1 LLKLTSKSNPK
12 SDGLLQRIFV
22 QLLSVS
28 SAGLKVS
35 TFVHK
40 VENPATWSLIFVG
53 QKGNLSYDMEV
64 MWKLT

>member
-1 LLKLTSKSNPK
+1 
-12 SDGLLQRIFV
+12 V
-22 QLLSVS
+22 QVLNVS

-40 VENPATWSLIFVG
+40 VENPTTWSLIFVG
-53 QKGNLSYDMEV
+53 QKGNLSYGMEM

>member
-1 LLKLTSKSNPK
+1 MLN
-12 SDGLLQRIFV
+12 
-22 QLLSVS
+22 VS

-64 MWKLT
+64 MRKLT